1 MFLLD
6 CASDIK
12 SCCNDYGLA
21 NILYIIRSALDL
33 IFIIVPIILIVALA
47 ISFFQLL
54 SNPDDKKKKKSLLNK
69 FIALLVV
76 FFLPVLVNVV
86 LVQVDVLQLGSCWS
100 QAKVLHDEIKKRD
113 SIYVSTTN
121 KQNKSF
127 IVGADKYEEGEPSAS
142 SFSDYEHLN
151 IYNQTGQYANHAV
164 CSNYS
169 ATVSA
174 NACGLSTYMA
184 IRYALTGQ
192 DTDFLSFSQ
201 EACNTGLFNGIGTS
215 WNIVQ
220 SNSLY
225 SSKYGITSQGTSN
238 NYDSYVS
245 ELQSGKV
252 LSVLIQNGSR
262 NIEQGGFNATSNG
275 HFIAL
280 INYDS
285 SKDKIYV
292 YNPTGY
298 NTGWKD
304 KSAIE
309 RFVVNCATGVW
320 AVSKN

>member
-6 CASDIK
+6 CVSDIK

-21 NILYIIRSALDL
+21 GILYIIKSALNL
-33 IFIIVPIILIVALA
+33 VYIIVPIILIVALA
-47 ISFFQLL
+47 ISFFQLMG
-54 SNPDDKKKKKSLLNK
+54 NPDDKKKKKSLLNK
-69 FIALLVV
+69 FIALLIV
-76 FFLPVLVNVV
+76 FFLPVLVNLV
-86 LVQVDVLQLGSCWS
+86 LVQVDAFQLGSCWS
-100 QAKVLHDEIKKRD
+100 QAEKLHNEVEKRK
-113 SIYVSTTN
+113 SVFVSSTN
-121 KQNKSF
+121 KKNKSF
-127 IVGADKYEEGEPSAS
+127 IVGADKYEGGEPSAS

-184 IRYALTGQ
+184 IRYALTGK
-192 DTDFLSFSQ
+192 DTDFLAFSQ

-215 WNIVQ
+215 WNIAQ

-225 SSKYGITSQGTSN
+225 PTKYGITSQGTSN
-238 NYDSYVS
+238 NYNSYVS
-245 ELQSGKV
+245 ELKNGKV

-285 SKDKIYV
+285 SNDKIYV

-309 RFVVNCATGVW
+309 RFVVGCASGVW